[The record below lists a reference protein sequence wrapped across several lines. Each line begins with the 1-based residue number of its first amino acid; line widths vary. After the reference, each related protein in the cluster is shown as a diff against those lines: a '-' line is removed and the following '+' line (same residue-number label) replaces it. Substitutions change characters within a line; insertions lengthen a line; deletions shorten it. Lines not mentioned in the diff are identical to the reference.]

1 MKQLKLLLEFCL
13 LKLSDDERYTVLNKV
28 SLTKNSL
35 QAPLVARKKLELFF
49 TCRYNWRCYQR

>member
-1 MKQLKLLLEFCL
+1 MKQLKLPLEFCL

-35 QAPLVARKKLELFF
+35 QAPLVARKKLERFF
-49 TCRYNWRCYQR
+49 TCGYNWRCYQR